1 MDQENQTKANA
12 MPEPGKTKKQLW
24 IVLRTVVIAAIL
36 GILAGAVGALIAFN
50 YLSDYLTSIVTPTT
64 LAPVSLTRVVS
75 PGSLES
81 AVELAEEKVVPA
93 MVTFYKKKSGVD
105 PSTSIYFENDILG
118 YGLVF
123 TSDGWLIGSG
133 AALAGHAAGDV
144 VAGVGDKLYEAEN
157 FMVDEVTGAQFVKIS
172 AENLPVVQLADDN
185 YVSSGDRMV
194 VIWGAD
200 NFESSNLI
208 NKDYN
213 PLTATNYLEGSET
226 VGSRLL
232 LTSGTKDGAAIINYN
247 AEVVGMVWETS
258 SEGTIGLGLELLKP
272 LMISLLKEGDFVR
285 PYLGVRYI
293 DLARVQGVD
302 SELSQGRSEGALLSA
317 SADSKLLAVEEDSP
331 AEEAGLAAGDIILSV
346 NGQSLNSHGSLS
358 RILLNFNPGD
368 RLSLEILRAGETLS
382 INLTLSAL
390 NDV

>member
-1 MDQENQTKANA
+1 MDQEIQTNA
-12 MPEPGKTKKQLW
+12 KPGAEPGKAKKQLW
-24 IVLRTVVIAAIL
+24 IVLRTVLIAAVL
-36 GILAGAVGALIAFN
+36 GILAGAIGVLLAFN

-64 LAPVSLTRVVS
+64 IAPVSTTRVVS

-93 MVTFYKKKSGVD
+93 MVTFYEKKSGAD
-105 PSTSIYFENDILG
+105 PSVSIYFESDILG

-133 AALAGHAAGDV
+133 ATLAGYKAGDV
-144 VAGVGDKLYEAEN
+144 VAGVGNRLYEAET
-157 FMVDEVTGAQFVKIS
+157 FMTDEVTGAQFVKVS
-172 AENLPVVQLADDN
+172 AENLPVVQLADDD

-194 VIWGAD
+194 VIWGMD

-213 PLTATNYLEGSET
+213 PLNATNYLESSET
-226 VGSRLL
+226 VASRLL
-232 LTSGTKDGAAIINYN
+232 LTSGTKSGAAVINYN
-247 AEVVGMVWETS
+247 AEVVGMIWDTN
-258 SEGTIGLGLELLKP
+258 SEGTVGLGLELLKP
-272 LMISLLKEGDFVR
+272 LMMSLLKEGDFVR

-302 SELSQGRSEGALLSA
+302 EELSQGKYEGALLSP
-317 SADSKLLAVEEDSP
+317 SADEELLAIKEGSP
-331 AEEAGLAAGDIILSV
+331 AEEAGLVEGDIILNV
-346 NGQSLNSHGSLS
+346 NGQSLNSYGSLS
-358 RILLNFNPGD
+358 RLLLNFNPGD
-368 RLSLEILRAGETLS
+368 RLNLEILRDDETMS
-382 INLTLSAL
+382 INLTLAAL